1 MVRGC
6 LLAHALENG
15 GLGFVHVGLFAVVV
29 VVVVDLSCSSGG
41 FHVTVSPRADD
52 VWSHKIQQCGLDDIN
67 VSMSSGKKLCFDL
80 YKRKDLSVFIP
91 HPVVLEWVLIT
102 RAGLQ

>member
-1 MVRGC
+1 MTG
-6 LLAHALENG
+6 
-15 GLGFVHVGLFAVVV
+15 
-29 VVVVDLSCSSGG
+29 
-41 FHVTVSPRADD
+41 SPRADD

-91 HPVVLEWVLIT
+91 HPVPLVLEWVLIT